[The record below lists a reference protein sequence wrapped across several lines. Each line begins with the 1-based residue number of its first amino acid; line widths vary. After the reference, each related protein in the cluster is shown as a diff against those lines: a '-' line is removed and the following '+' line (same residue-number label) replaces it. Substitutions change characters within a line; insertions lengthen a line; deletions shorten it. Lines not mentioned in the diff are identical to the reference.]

1 MSAVKRWLV
10 AGAVI
15 EGPGGVLLVA
25 NRRHNGA
32 VDWSTP
38 GGVIDE
44 GEDVLTGLS
53 REVREETG
61 LVVADWDGLLYGI
74 EVEAP
79 DLGWH
84 LRVEVHRAASVAGEL
99 ALDDP
104 DGIVFDAGYVAIGE
118 CDDRLAQSQVW
129 VREPL
134 SAWLG
139 QRWTLA
145 RDFRYHVAGTDHS
158 SLTVSSVP

>member
-1 MSAVKRWLV
+1 MAPVKRWLV

-25 NRRHNGA
+25 NRRHDGSI
-32 VDWSTP
+32 DWSTP
-38 GGVIDE
+38 GGVIDDGEAVLE
-44 GEDVLTGLS
+44 GLE

-61 LVVADWDGLLYGI
+61 LVVSAWDGLLYGI
-74 EVEAP
+74 EVVAP

-84 LRVEVHRAASVAGEL
+84 LRVEVHQASSVEGDL
-99 ALDDP
+99 VLDDP
-104 DGIVFDAGYVAIGE
+104 DGIVFDAGYVTVGE
-118 CDDRLAQSQVW
+118 CDRRLAQSHPW

-145 RDFRYHVAGTDHS
+145 RDFRYHVAGTDLS

>member
-1 MSAVKRWLV
+1 VKRWLV

-15 EGPGGVLLVA
+15 EGPEGVLLVA
-25 NRRHNGA
+25 NRRRDGA

-44 GEDVLTGLS
+44 GEEVLAGLE
-53 REVREETG
+53 REVLEETG
-61 LVVADWDGLLYGI
+61 LVVSEWDGLLYGI
-74 EVEAP
+74 EVVAP

-84 LRVEVHRAASVAGEL
+84 LRVEVHRAASVQGEL
-99 ALDDP
+99 IVDDP
-104 DGIVFDAGYVAIGE
+104 DGIVFDAGYVAIAE
-118 CDDRLAQSQVW
+118 CDERLARSHPW

-134 SAWLG
+134 AAWLG

-145 RDFRYHVAGTDHS
+145 RDFRYHVAGRDLG

>member
-1 MSAVKRWLV
+1 MKEWLV

-15 EGPGGVLLVA
+15 EGPHGVLLVA
-25 NRRHNGA
+25 NRRHNGT

-38 GGVIDE
+38 GGVIDD
-44 GEDVLTGLS
+44 GEDVLAGLE
-53 REVREETG
+53 REVAEETG
-61 LVVADWDGLLYGI
+61 LVVASWDGLLYGI

-79 DLGWH
+79 DMGWH
-84 LRVEVHRAASVAGEL
+84 LRVEVHRAASVEGDL
-99 ALDDP
+99 VVDDP

-118 CDDRLAQSQVW
+118 CDERLAQSHPW

-139 QRWTLA
+139 QRWMVS
-145 RDFRYHVAGTDHS
+145 RDFRYRVAGTDPAH
-158 SLTVSSVP
+158 LTVSSVQ

>member
-1 MSAVKRWLV
+1 MKRWLV

-15 EGPGGVLLVA
+15 EGAEGVLLVA
-25 NRRHNGA
+25 NRRHNGS

-44 GEDVLTGLS
+44 GEDVMTGLA

-61 LVVADWDGLLYGI
+61 LTVASWDGLLYGI
-74 EVEAP
+74 EVTAP

-84 LRVEVHRAASVAGEL
+84 LRVEVHRAAVVEGDL

-104 DGIVFDAGYVAIGE
+104 DGIVFDARYFPIGE
-118 CDDRLAQSQVW
+118 CDDCLAQSQLW

-145 RDFRYHVAGTDHS
+145 RDFKYHVAGADHA
-158 SLTVSSVP
+158 SLTVSPVT

>member
-1 MSAVKRWLV
+1 M
-10 AGAVI
+10 I
-15 EGPGGVLLVA
+15 EGPDGVLLVA
-25 NRRHNGA
+25 NRRHDGA

-38 GGVIDE
+38 GGVIDD
-44 GEDVLTGLS
+44 GEEVLAGLE
-53 REVREETG
+53 REVFEETG
-61 LVVADWDGLLYGI
+61 LVVSSWDGLLYGI
-74 EVEAP
+74 EVVAP

-84 LRVEVHRAASVAGEL
+84 LRVEVHRAAAVEGEL
-99 ALDDP
+99 LVDDP

-118 CDDRLAQSQVW
+118 CDERLAQSQLW

-145 RDFRYHVAGTDHS
+145 RDFRYHVAGRDRS

>member
-1 MSAVKRWLV
+1 MTAVKRWLV

-15 EGPGGVLLVA
+15 EGPQGVLLVA
-25 NRRHNGA
+25 NRRRNGS

-44 GEDVLTGLS
+44 GEGVLEGLE
-53 REVREETG
+53 REVAEETG
-61 LVVADWDGLLYGI
+61 LVVSRWDGLLYRI

-84 LRVEVHRAASVAGEL
+84 LRAEVHRAAAVEGSLV
-99 ALDDP
+99 LDDP
-104 DGIVFDAGYVAIGE
+104 DGIVFDASYVALGE
-118 CDDRLAQSQVW
+118 CDDRLAKAHPW

-139 QRWTLA
+139 QRWLVE
-145 RDFRYHVAGTDHS
+145 RSFRYHVAGSDLA
-158 SLTVSSVP
+158 SLTVSTLP

>member
-1 MSAVKRWLV
+1 MV

-15 EGPGGVLLVA
+15 EGPDGVLLVA
-25 NRRHNGA
+25 NRRHDGA

-38 GGVIDE
+38 GGVIDD
-44 GEDVLTGLS
+44 GEEVLTGLA

-61 LVVADWDGLLYGI
+61 LVVSRWDGLLYGI
-74 EVEAP
+74 EVVAP

-84 LRVEVHRAASVAGEL
+84 LRVEVHRAEAVEGEL
-99 ALDDP
+99 VVDDP
-104 DGIVFDAGYVAIGE
+104 DGIVIDAGWVAVGE
-118 CDDRLAQSQVW
+118 CDARLAQSHPW

-145 RDFRYHVAGTDHS
+145 RDFRYHVAGTDRS
-158 SLTVSSVP
+158 SFTVSALP

>member
-1 MSAVKRWLV
+1 MAGVKRWLV

-25 NRRHNGA
+25 NRRHDGA

-38 GGVIDE
+38 GGVIDD
-44 GEDVLTGLS
+44 GESVLDGLS
-53 REVREETG
+53 REVTEETG
-61 LVVADWDGLLYGI
+61 LVVRDWDGLLYGI

-84 LRVEVHRAASVAGEL
+84 LRVEVHRAASVEGDLTL
-99 ALDDP
+99 ADP
-104 DGIVFDAGYVAIGE
+104 DGIVFDARYVAVGE
-118 CDDRLAQSQVW
+118 CDDCLSRSQLW

-145 RDFRYHVAGTDHS
+145 RDFRYHVAGTDHT
-158 SLTVSSVP
+158 SLTVSSLT

>member
-1 MSAVKRWLV
+1 MKRWLV

-15 EGPGGVLLVA
+15 EGAEGVLLVA

-44 GEDVLTGLS
+44 GEDVMSGLA
-53 REVREETG
+53 REVQEETG
-61 LVVADWDGLLYGI
+61 LVVARWDGLLYGI

-84 LRVEVHRAASVAGEL
+84 LRVEVHRAGSVEGEL
-99 ALDDP
+99 AIDDP
-104 DGIVFDAGYVAIGE
+104 DGIVFDAGYVAVGE
-118 CDDRLAQSQVW
+118 CDERLAQSQLW

-145 RDFRYHVAGTDHS
+145 RDFKYHVAGSDLA
-158 SLTVSSVP
+158 SLRVSSVL

>member
-1 MSAVKRWLV
+1 MKRWLV

-15 EGPGGVLLVA
+15 EGPSGVLLVA
-25 NRRHNGA
+25 NRRHNGS

-44 GEDVLTGLS
+44 GEEVLAGLE
-53 REVREETG
+53 REVLEETG
-61 LVVADWDGLLYGI
+61 LVVSGWDGLLYGI

-79 DLGWH
+79 DMGWH
-84 LRVEVHRAASVAGEL
+84 LRVEVHRAASVEGDL
-99 ALDDP
+99 VLDDP
-104 DGIVFDAGYVAIGE
+104 DGIVFDASYVAVAE
-118 CDDRLAQSQVW
+118 CDERLAESHPW

-139 QRWTLA
+139 QRWMVA
-145 RDFRYHVAGTDHS
+145 RDFRYHVAGTDPA
-158 SLTVSSVP
+158 SLTVSVLQ

>member
-1 MSAVKRWLV
+1 MV
-10 AGAVI
+10 ASAVI
-15 EGPGGVLLVA
+15 EGPDGVLLVA
-25 NRRHNGA
+25 NRRHDGA

-38 GGVIDE
+38 GGVIDD
-44 GEDVLTGLS
+44 GEEVLTGLA

-61 LVVADWDGLLYGI
+61 LVVSRWDGLLYGI
-74 EVEAP
+74 EVVAP

-84 LRVEVHRAASVAGEL
+84 LRVEVHRAEAVEGEL
-99 ALDDP
+99 VIDDP
-104 DGIVFDAGYVAIGE
+104 DGIVIDAGWVAVGE
-118 CDDRLAQSQVW
+118 CDARLAQSHPW

-145 RDFRYHVAGTDHS
+145 RDFRYHVAGTDRS
-158 SLTVSSVP
+158 SFTVSALP

>member
-1 MSAVKRWLV
+1 MKRWLV
-10 AGAVI
+10 GGAVI
-15 EGPGGVLLVA
+15 EGAGGVLLVA
-25 NRRHNGA
+25 NRRHDGA

-44 GEDVLTGLS
+44 GEGVLDGLA

-61 LVVADWDGLLYGI
+61 LIVASWDGLLYGI
-74 EVEAP
+74 EVAAP

-84 LRVEVHRAASVAGEL
+84 LRVEVHLAGSVEGDL
-99 ALDDP
+99 VVDDP
-104 DGIVFDAGYVAIGE
+104 DGIVFEAGYVAVGD
-118 CDDRLAQSQVW
+118 CDERLAQSQLW

-145 RDFRYHVAGTDHS
+145 RDFKYHVAGSDLA
-158 SLTVSSVP
+158 SLRVSSVS